1 MTDAEFD
8 RAVELVAKRE
18 KDGLKIIY
26 DAYAKRI
33 YQVIYGIVKNPHDS
47 QDLTADLFMKLWDD
61 PSSYR
66 SGNGHKR
73 YLTVMAKNLA
83 LDFLRKAG
91 RQSFEIDAG
100 EKEYVI
106 PDGGD
111 VEKDITE
118 KMSFTRALE
127 YLNPNQRRVVDMHI
141 GMEMTLRE
149 ISEALDMPM
158 GTVSW
163 NYRSAIQKLK
173 KIYKEGESY
182 G

>member
-18 KDGLKIIY
+18 KDGLKNIY

-100 EKEYVI
+100 ENEYII
-106 PDGGD
+106 PDTGD
-111 VEKDITE
+111 IEKEVTCE
-118 KMSFTRALE
+118 MSFSQALE
-127 YLNPNQRRVVDMHI
+127 HLNPNQRMVVDMHI
-141 GMEMTLRE
+141 GMEMTLKE
-149 ISEALDMPM
+149 ISLALEMPM

-163 NYRSAIQKLK
+163 NYRTAIEKLK
-173 KIYKEGESY
+173 KIYKEGGTY

>member
-8 RAVELVAKRE
+8 SAIALVTAGDKS
-18 KDGLKIIY
+18 GLKSIY

-47 QDLTADLFMKLWDD
+47 EDLTADLFIKLWDNA
-61 PSSYR
+61 SLYR
-66 SGNGHKR
+66 PGSGHKR

-111 VEKDITE
+111 VENDVTE

-173 KIYKEGESY
+173 KIYKEGGTY